1 MRERGFSF
9 QTPTESW
16 RREASGWFPRKPVAT
31 LWVFILP
38 TSEKITRRCEMSH
51 LIKLADELNICR
63 SKISFISDF
72 FSDRSP
78 VEFSDHSQFG
88 LSFILDDVMD
98 SLNLISEEIATMIKD
113 DHSQGAVVRVQN
125 EI

>member
-1 MRERGFSF
+1 
-9 QTPTESW
+9 
-16 RREASGWFPRKPVAT
+16 
-31 LWVFILP
+31 
-38 TSEKITRRCEMSH
+38 MSH

-72 FSDRSP
+72 FSDRSH

-98 SLNLISEEIATMIKD
+98 SLNRISDGIAIMIKD
-113 DHSQGAVVRVQN
+113 DCSSKGAVVRGQN
-125 EI
+125 GI